1 MINKMKSINLEDRD
15 RIWKILRKQEPK
27 LIQQKSDRFFSELVQ
42 ALNTFEEENRA
53 TTTYRDSSEA
63 LRDLF
68 KLIEK
73 PKTTI
78 DKIRD
83 KFKSLPQLAREEV
96 LRRALR
102 RYPNI
107 FKGHEESWVRLSV
120 WADTCSEKELIGP
133 PP

>member
-1 MINKMKSINLEDRD
+1 MIAIKKLINLEGRD

-27 LIQQKSDRFFSELVQ
+27 LVQQKSDRFFGELAQ
-42 ALNTFEEENRA
+42 ALNTFLEENRA
-53 TTTYRDSSEA
+53 TKTYRDSREA

-73 PKTTI
+73 TKTPI
-78 DKIRD
+78 DKIRG
-83 KFKSLPQLAREEV
+83 KFKSLPQMAREEV